1 MRMRIK
7 GESFGKSRKVMDTKR
22 FVKKLKDR
30 VLTPIRLVMLSF
42 FVIIIVGTLLL
53 LLPFAIKEPGSLSFI
68 DALFTATSATCVT
81 GLSVASLHDDFTVF
95 GQIVVLLLVQLGGLG
110 FMTLTSTVY
119 IFIRHK
125 ISLRKRL
132 SMREDLSQ
140 PGLADLKKLTLDVVK
155 LTAAAELTGAL
166 LLAIGFSRYY
176 DFGTALWYGLFH
188 SITAFCNAG
197 FDIISGS
204 TSLQTFY
211 SDPYILIVIS
221 LLIIVGGI
229 GFVVVSDIFRAG
241 SWRKLKL
248 HTKIVLPVTLALIV
262 IGTVGFLSAEY
273 SNPETLGKMS
283 FGDKLVNAFF
293 QSVTART
300 AGFASINQGAMTD
313 FSKSLTIVLM
323 FVGACP
329 GGTGGGIKTT
339 TLFVLLATVYATIR
353 QKKEIIIDMHSIG
366 RETLAKAATI
376 LTLAVSVAVI
386 SLMGLEICMQG
397 RFPWSQLMFEQVSA
411 YATVGLSE
419 GITSSLN
426 TGAKLI
432 LSLNMY
438 MGRIGSFGFFMAF
451 SSSVRTQAQ
460 VKYPEAGIIL

>member
-1 MRMRIK
+1 
-7 GESFGKSRKVMDTKR
+7 MDTKR
-22 FVKKLKDR
+22 FVKKVKDR
-30 VLTPIRLVMLSF
+30 VFTPIRLVMLSF
-42 FVIIIVGTLLL
+42 FVIIVVGTALL
-53 LLPFAIKEPGSLSFI
+53 LLPFATKQSGSLSFI

-95 GQIVVLLLVQLGGLG
+95 GQVVVLLLVQLGGLG

-119 IFIRHK
+119 ILIRHK

-140 PGLADLKKLTLDVVK
+140 PGMSDLKKLTMDVMK
-155 LTAAAELTGAL
+155 LTAAAELTGTI

-176 DFGTALWYGLFH
+176 DFGQALWYGLFH

-197 FDIISGS
+197 FDIVSGS
-204 TSLQTFY
+204 TSIQAFS
-211 SDPYILIVIS
+211 SDPYILIVLS
-221 LLIIVGGI
+221 LLIIIGGI

-241 SWRKLKL
+241 SWRRLKL
-248 HTKIVLPVTLALIV
+248 HTKIVLPTTLALIV
-262 IGTVGFLSAEY
+262 VGTLCIFAAEY
-273 SNPETLGKMS
+273 SNPATLGKMS

-300 AGFASINQGAMTD
+300 AGFASFDQASMTD
-313 FSKSLTIVLM
+313 FSKTITVVWM

-339 TLFVLLATVYATIR
+339 TLFVLLATVYATTR
-353 QKKEIIIDMHSIG
+353 QKKEVIIDMHSIG

-376 LTLAVSVAVI
+376 FTLAVSVAVI
-386 SLMGLEICMQG
+386 SLLGLEICLQG
-397 RFPWSQLMFEQVSA
+397 RIPMSKLLFEQVSA

-451 SSSVRTQAQ
+451 SSSIKAQAH

>member
-1 MRMRIK
+1 
-7 GESFGKSRKVMDTKR
+7 MDTKR
-22 FVKKLKDR
+22 FVKNVKDR
-30 VLTPIRLVMLSF
+30 VFTPIRLVMLSF
-42 FVIIIVGTLLL
+42 FVIIIAGTLLL
-53 LLPFAIKEPGSLSFI
+53 LLPFATRQEGSLSFI
-68 DALFTATSATCVT
+68 NALFTATSATCVT

-95 GQIVVLLLVQLGGLG
+95 GQVVVLLLVQLGGLG

-119 IFIRHK
+119 ILIRHK

-140 PGLADLKKLTLDVVK
+140 PGMADLKKLTLDVIK
-155 LTAAAELTGAL
+155 LTLAAELTGAV

-176 DFGTALWYGLFH
+176 TFGESLWYGLFH
-188 SITAFCNAG
+188 SVTAFCNAG
-197 FDIISGS
+197 FDIVSGS
-204 TSLQTFY
+204 TSVQKFY
-211 SDPYILIVIS
+211 SDPYILTVLA

-241 SWRKLKL
+241 SWRRLKL
-248 HTKIVLPVTLALIV
+248 HTKIVLPTTLALIV
-262 IGTVGFLSAEY
+262 VGTTCIFCAEY
-273 SNPETLGKMS
+273 DNPDTLGKMNL
-283 FGDKLVNAFF
+283 GDKIVNAFF

-300 AGFASINQGAMTD
+300 AGFASIDQGAMTD
-313 FSKSLTIVLM
+313 FSKTITVVWM

-339 TLFVLLATVYATIR
+339 TLFVLLVTVYATIR
-353 QKKEIIIDMHSIG
+353 QKREIIIDMHSIG

-376 LTLAVSVAVI
+376 LTLAISVAVI
-386 SLMGLEICMQG
+386 SLLGLEICMNG
-397 RFPWSQLMFEQVSA
+397 SIPMSKLLFEQVSA

-419 GITSSLN
+419 GITTSLN

-451 SSSVRTQAQ
+451 ASSMKAQAH

>member
-1 MRMRIK
+1 
-7 GESFGKSRKVMDTKR
+7 MDTKR
-22 FVKKLKDR
+22 FVKNIKDR
-30 VLTPIRLVMLSF
+30 VFTPIRLVMLSF
-42 FVIIIVGTLLL
+42 FVIIVVGTALL
-53 LLPFAIKEPGSLSFI
+53 LLPCATKQSGSLSVI

-81 GLSVASLHDDFTVF
+81 GLSAVSLHDEFTVF
-95 GQIVVLLLVQLGGLG
+95 GQVVVLLLVQLGGLG
-110 FMTLTSTVY
+110 FMTLTSSVY
-119 IFIRHK
+119 IMIKHK

-140 PGLADLKKLTLDVVK
+140 PGMADLRKLTMDVIK
-155 LTAAAELTGAL
+155 LTAAAELAGTM

-176 DFGTALWYGLFH
+176 DFGTSLWYGLFH

-197 FDIISGS
+197 FDIVSGS
-204 TSLQTFY
+204 SSVQMFN
-211 SDPYILIVIS
+211 SDPYILIVLA

-241 SWRKLKL
+241 SWRRLKL
-248 HTKIVLPVTLALIV
+248 HTKVVLPTTLVLIV
-262 IGTVGFLSAEY
+262 VGTLCIFAAEY

-283 FGDKLVNAFF
+283 FGDKLANAFF

-300 AGFASINQGAMTD
+300 AGFASFDQAAMTD
-313 FSKSLTIVLM
+313 FSKTVTVVWM

-376 LTLAVSVAVI
+376 FTLAVSVAII

-397 RFPWSQLMFEQVSA
+397 KFPMSQLLFEQVSA

-419 GITSSLN
+419 GITPSLN

-451 SSSVRTQAQ
+451 SSSVKAQAH

>member
-1 MRMRIK
+1 MREK
-7 GESFGKSRKVMDTKR
+7 ESFSASCRKVMDTKR
-22 FVKKLKDR
+22 FVKNVKDR
-30 VLTPIRLVMLSF
+30 VFTPIRLVMLSF
-42 FVIIIVGTLLL
+42 FVIIMVGTVLLL
-53 LLPFAIKEPGSLSFI
+53 MPFAIKKPGSLSFI

-81 GLSVASLHDDFTVF
+81 GLSVASLHDEFTVF

-119 IFIRHK
+119 ILIRHK

-140 PGLADLKKLTLDVVK
+140 PGMADLKRLTLDVIK
-155 LTAAAELTGAL
+155 LTVAAELTGTV

-176 DFGTALWYGLFH
+176 DFGTSLWYGLFH

-197 FDIISGS
+197 FDIVSGNS
-204 TSLQTFY
+204 SLQRFY
-211 SDPYILIVIS
+211 SDPYILIVIA

-229 GFVVVSDIFRAG
+229 GFMVVSDIFRAG

-248 HTKIVLPVTLALIV
+248 HTKVVLPVTLALIV
-262 IGTVGFLSAEY
+262 AGTVCFLAAEY
-273 SNPETLGKMS
+273 SNPATLGKMN

-300 AGFASINQGAMTD
+300 AGFAAIDQGAMTD
-313 FSKSLTIVLM
+313 FSKSVTIVLM

-353 QKKEIIIDMHSIG
+353 QKKEVIIDMHSIG

-376 LTLAVSVAVI
+376 LL
-386 SLMGLEICMQG
+386 
-397 RFPWSQLMFEQVSA
+397 FEQVSA

-451 SSSVRTQAQ
+451 ASSMRAHAH

>member
-1 MRMRIK
+1 MRGRKECFRQRLK
-7 GESFGKSRKVMDTKR
+7 GMDTKR
-22 FVKKLKDR
+22 FVKNIKDR
-30 VLTPIRLVMLSF
+30 VFTPIRLVMLSF
-42 FVIIIVGTLLL
+42 FVIIAVGTVLLL
-53 LLPFAIKEPGSLSFI
+53 MPFATKQQGSLSFI

-81 GLSVASLHDDFTVF
+81 GLSVESLHDEFTVF

-119 IFIRHK
+119 ILIRHK

-140 PGLADLKKLTLDVVK
+140 PGMADLKKLTLDVIK
-155 LTAAAELTGAL
+155 LTATAELTGAV

-176 DFGTALWYGLFH
+176 DFGTSVWYGIFH
-188 SITAFCNAG
+188 SVTAFCNAG
-197 FDIISGS
+197 FDIVSGS
-204 TSLQTFY
+204 TSLQKFY
-211 SDPYILIVIS
+211 SDPYILIVLA
-221 LLIIVGGI
+221 LLIIIGGI
-229 GFVVVSDIFRAG
+229 GFVVVSDVFRVR
-241 SWRKLKL
+241 SWRKFKQ
-248 HTKIVLPVTLALIV
+248 HTKIVLPMTLALILV
-262 IGTVGFLSAEY
+262 GTFSFLVAEY
-273 SNPETLGKMS
+273 SNPATLGKMS
-283 FGDKLVNAFF
+283 LGDKFVNAFF

-300 AGFASINQGAMTD
+300 AGFASIDQGAMTD
-313 FSKSLTIVLM
+313 FSKSMTIVLM

-339 TLFVLLATVYATIR
+339 TLFVLLVTVYATIR
-353 QKKEIIIDMHSIG
+353 QKREIIIDMRSVG

-376 LTLAVSVAVI
+376 LTLALSVAVL

-397 RFPWSQLMFEQVSA
+397 SVPWSELMFEQVSA

-419 GITSSLN
+419 GITPSLN

-432 LSLNMY
+432 LTLNMY
-438 MGRIGSFGFFMAF
+438 IGRIGSFGFFMAF
-451 SSSVRTQAQ
+451 SSTAKAQAH

>member
-1 MRMRIK
+1 MREK
-7 GESFGKSRKVMDTKR
+7 ESFSASCRKVMDTKR
-22 FVKKLKDR
+22 FVKNVKDR
-30 VLTPIRLVMLSF
+30 VFTPIRLVMLSF
-42 FVIIIVGTLLL
+42 FVIIMVGTVLLL
-53 LLPFAIKEPGSLSFI
+53 MPFAIKKPGSLSFI

-81 GLSVASLHDDFTVF
+81 GLSVASLHDEFTVF

-119 IFIRHK
+119 ILIRHK

-140 PGLADLKKLTLDVVK
+140 PGMADLKRLTLDVIK
-155 LTAAAELTGAL
+155 LTVAAELTGTV

-197 FDIISGS
+197 FDIVSGNS
-204 TSLQTFY
+204 SLQRLY
-211 SDPYILIVIS
+211 SDPYILIVIA
-221 LLIIVGGI
+221 LLIIIGGI
-229 GFVVVSDIFRAG
+229 GFMVVSDIFRAG

-248 HTKIVLPVTLALIV
+248 HTKVVLPVTLALIV
-262 IGTVGFLSAEY
+262 AGTVCFLAAEY
-273 SNPETLGKMS
+273 SNPATLGKMN

-300 AGFASINQGAMTD
+300 AGFAAIDQGAMTD
-313 FSKSLTIVLM
+313 FSKSVTIVLM

-353 QKKEIIIDMHSIG
+353 QKKEVIIDMHSIG

-376 LTLAVSVAVI
+376 LTLALSVAVI

-397 RFPWSQLMFEQVSA
+397 RFSSSQLLFEQVSA

-451 SSSVRTQAQ
+451 ASSMRAHAH